1 MAESAKEIIQVNLED
16 EMRKSYLDYAMSVIV
31 GRALPDARDGLKPVH
46 RRVLFA
52 MNELGAHSNK
62 PYYKSA
68 RIVGDVIGKY
78 HPHGDQSVYDTLV
91 RMAQPFSLRYLLV
104 DGQGNFGSVD
114 GDSAAAMRYT
124 EARMSRL
131 THELMADIDKETV
144 DFQPNYDEKE
154 LEPTVMP
161 TRFPNLLVN
170 GSAGIAVGMA
180 TNIPPHNLTETINA
194 CIALIDN
201 PQIDVDGL
209 MEYIPGP
216 DFPTAGIVN
225 GTSGIVA
232 GYRTGRGR
240 VRMRA
245 KAEIEIQDNGREA
258 IVVNEIPYQVNKARL
273 IEKIAELVKEKKLEG
288 ISELRDESDKDG
300 MRIYIEIKRGE
311 AADVVLNNLYQQTQ
325 MESVFGINMVALVD
339 GRPQLMN
346 LKQMLEAFVRHRR
359 EVVTRRTI
367 FELRKARARAHILEG
382 LTVALANIDEMIELI
397 KTSANPTEARERM
410 LAKRW
415 DAGLVGA
422 LLGAAGAD
430 ASQPEDLPAG
440 VGLLADGYQLTEVQA
455 TQILE
460 MRLHRLTG
468 LEQERLTEEYK
479 QLLDAIAGLI
489 RILENPDVL
498 LQLIRE
504 ELISIREEYGDARR
518 TEIRHSEEDLDILD
532 LIAPEDVVVTLS
544 HAGYA
549 KRQPVSAYRAQRRGG
564 RGRSAA
570 ATKEEDFIDQLWLVN
585 THDTLL
591 TFTSSGKV
599 FWLPVYQLPEA
610 GPNARGRPIINWIPL
625 ENGERVQAVLP
636 VREYADGRYVFFATR
651 NGMVKKTPLSEFAF
665 QLKRGKV
672 AINLDEGDA
681 LVGVALTDGERDV
694 LLFASNGK
702 TVRFSERPKDDEA
715 EDGAIDEGA
724 GEDNGDDDVVLAEA
738 VEDGDDARS
747 PRRKSRGGVKPTG
760 RSSRGVRGIRLA
772 RSEYVVSL
780 IVAEPAEGQD
790 EDAEDVELALE
801 VEADAD
807 AEAVVRNGDEPDA
820 YILTATENGYGK
832 RTPLAEYPRKG
843 RGTQGVIGIQT
854 SGRNGKLV
862 GAVLLSTKDEVLLIS
877 DGGTL
882 VRTRA
887 SEISRVGRNTQ
898 GVTLIRLSK
907 GEKLQ
912 AVERLDGSLVEEE
925 PAEPLVGE
933 DGSIEAVSELPPET

>member
-1 MAESAKEIIQVNLED
+1 MAELAKEIIPVNLED

-31 GRALPDARDGLKPVH
+31 GRALPDVRDGLKPVH

-62 PYYKSA
+62 AHFKSA

-131 THELMADIDKETV
+131 TDQLMADIDKETV
-144 DFQPNYDEKE
+144 DFQLNYDEKE
-154 LEPTVMP
+154 FEPTVMP

-180 TNIPPHNLTETINA
+180 TNIPPHNLTEIIDGL
-194 CIALIDN
+194 IALIND
-201 PQIDVDGL
+201 PEIDVDGL
-209 MEYIPGP
+209 MQYIPGP
-216 DFPTAGIVN
+216 DFPTAGIIN

-245 KAEIEIQDNGREA
+245 RATIEVNDDTGRESI
-258 IVVNEIPYQVNKARL
+258 IVTEIPYQVNKARL

-288 ISELRDESDKDG
+288 LSELRDESDKDG
-300 MRIYIEIKRGE
+300 MRIYMEVKRGDSAE
-311 AADVVLNNLYQQTQ
+311 VVLNNLYQQTQ

-339 GRPQLMN
+339 GRPQTLN
-346 LKQMLEAFVRHRR
+346 LKQMLEAFIRHRR

-367 FELRKARARAHILEG
+367 FELRKARNRAHILEG

-397 KTSANPTEARERM
+397 KTSANPQEARERM
-410 LAKRW
+410 LAKTW
-415 DAGLVGA
+415 EPGLVGA
-422 LLGAAGAD
+422 LLAASGAD
-430 ASQPEDLPAG
+430 TSRPEDLPEG
-440 VGLLADGYQLTEVQA
+440 VGFLNGAYQLTEVQA

-468 LEQERLTEEYK
+468 LEQEKLTEEYK
-479 QLLDAIAGLI
+479 ELLETIAGLI

-498 LQLIRE
+498 LEVIRTELLNIKE
-504 ELISIREEYGDARR
+504 EFGDARR
-518 TEIRHSEEDLDILD
+518 SEIRHSEEDLDILD

-549 KRQPVSAYRAQRRGG
+549 KRQPASAYRAQRRGG

-591 TFTSSGKV
+591 TFTSSGRV
-599 FWLPVYQLPEA
+599 FWLSVYQLPEA
-610 GPNARGRPIINWIPL
+610 GSNARGRPIINWIPL
-625 ENGERVQAVLP
+625 EAGERVQAVLP
-636 VREYADGRYVFFATR
+636 VREYDEGHFVLFATQD
-651 NGMVKKTPLSEFAF
+651 GTVKKTPLTEFAYR
-665 QLKRGKV
+665 LSRGKI

-681 LVGVALTDGERDV
+681 LIGVAMTDGNRDV
-694 LLFASNGK
+694 MLFASNG
-702 TVRFSERPKDDEA
+702 TAVRFA
-715 EDGAIDEGA
+715 EKE
-724 GEDNGDDDVVLAEA
+724 V
-738 VEDGDDARS
+738 RS
-747 PRRKSRGGVKPTG
+747 TG
-760 RSSRGVRGIRLA
+760 RNTTGVRGIRLA
-772 RSEYVVSL
+772 KGEQVRSL
-780 IVAEPAEGQD
+780 IVVEG
-790 EDAEDVELALE
+790 E
-801 VEADAD
+801 
-807 AEAVVRNGDEPDA
+807 GD
-820 YILTATENGYGK
+820 ILTASERGYGK
-832 RTPLAEYPRKG
+832 RTPVEDYPRKG
-843 RGTQGVIGIQT
+843 RGTQGVIALQT
-854 SGRNGKLV
+854 TARNGQLV
-862 GAVLLSTKDEVLLIS
+862 GAVQLSDHHEVLLIS

-887 SEISRVGRNTQ
+887 AEISQVGRNTQ
-898 GVTLIRLSK
+898 GVTLIKLAK
-907 GEKLQ
+907 EETLQ
-912 AVERLDGSLVEEE
+912 AVERLDASLDEDDDVVADSE
-925 PAEPLVGE
+925 PGPTLNP
-933 DGSIEAVSELPPET
+933 EA